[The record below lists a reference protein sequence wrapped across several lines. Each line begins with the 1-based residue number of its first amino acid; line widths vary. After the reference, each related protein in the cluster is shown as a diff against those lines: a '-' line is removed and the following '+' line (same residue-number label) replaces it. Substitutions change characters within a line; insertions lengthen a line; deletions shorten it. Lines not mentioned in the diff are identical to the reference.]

1 MARRD
6 PGQRKRTTERR
17 AFPAARTAQ
26 LSFEK
31 DLRACGFEA
40 EEIEAAWSC
49 RDEVERVAVELMA
62 LATGLASIEDL
73 ASAVVKR
80 ARNAL
85 GWAGVTQMPFEKL
98 EAIARRLWEE
108 WETLTGRPLQERPSN
123 MLGAGVIA
131 LLDDAEPKLGWA
143 DYPSGNSGMA
153 ARIIVRREVL
163 DVIGQAYPMLKAE
176 CRRQFQDEWERWR
189 AMARTHG
196 LGAALAVPSLVGANQ
211 GLPMDC
217 VED

>member
-6 PGQRKRTTERR
+6 RGQRKRTTERR
-17 AFPAARTAQ
+17 TFPAARTAQ

-49 RDEVERVAVELMA
+49 RDEIERVAVELMA
-62 LATGLASIEDL
+62 LAARLASIEDL
-73 ASAVVKR
+73 ASDVVKR
-80 ARNAL
+80 ARNTL
-85 GWAGVTQMPFEKL
+85 GWAGVAQMPFEKL

-108 WETLTGRPLQERPSN
+108 WEPLTGRPLQERPSN
-123 MLGAGVIA
+123 VLGAGVIA

-143 DYPSGNSGMA
+143 EYPAGNSGMA

-176 CRRQFQDEWERWR
+176 CRQQFRDEWNRWHGMERPR
-189 AMARTHG
+189 GSIAASMA
-196 LGAALAVPSLVGANQ
+196 LSLVGIDQ
-211 GLPMDC
+211 SQ
-217 VED
+217 